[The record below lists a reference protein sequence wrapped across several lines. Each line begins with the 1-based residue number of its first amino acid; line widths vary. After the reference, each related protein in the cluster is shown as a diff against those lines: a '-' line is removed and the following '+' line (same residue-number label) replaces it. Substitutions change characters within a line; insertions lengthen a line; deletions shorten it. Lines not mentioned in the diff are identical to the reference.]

1 MEDLLQEVQLQLQQ
15 VQAQL
20 EQLHMMMTE
29 MDHEQQQQSILIHEL
44 EATMVEV
51 RKYTMKELMR
61 QKIEQKAAAEAEQI
75 ATAAAMEAAAAAAEA
90 ARVAGLQQQELVSQH
105 HELISGLL
113 QSVAISNFQQTEM
126 AKQQLLQAAAMGNCQ
141 LRLRV
146 LDRRVAA
153 LETSASTLI
162 RNYPHLAEVHQTL
175 TTSPTT
181 SLTPAKTKDPSKD
194 DVPNENSSSSSSSSS
209 INADN

>member
-44 EATMVEV
+44 EATMVQV

-75 ATAAAMEAAAAAAEA
+75 ATAAAMEAAAAAAAEA

-105 HELISGLL
+105 QGLISGLL

-194 DVPNENSSSSSSSSS
+194 DVPNEKSSSSSS
-209 INADN
+209 

>member
-75 ATAAAMEAAAAAAEA
+75 ATAAAMEAATAAAEA

-126 AKQQLLQAAAMGNCQ
+126 SKQQLLQAAAMGNCQ

-194 DVPNENSSSSSSSSS
+194 DVPNEKSSSSSS
-209 INADN
+209 

>member
-29 MDHEQQQQSILIHEL
+29 MDHEQQQQSILVHEL

-105 HELISGLL
+105 QGLISGLL

-194 DVPNENSSSSSSSSS
+194 DVPNENSSSSSS
-209 INADN
+209 

>member
-20 EQLHMMMTE
+20 EELHMMMTE

-105 HELISGLL
+105 QGLISGLL

-194 DVPNENSSSSSSSSS
+194 DVPNEKSSSSSS
-209 INADN
+209 

>member
-20 EQLHMMMTE
+20 EELHMMMTE

-75 ATAAAMEAAAAAAEA
+75 ATAAAMEAATAAAEA

-194 DVPNENSSSSSSSSS
+194 DVPNEKSSSSSS
-209 INADN
+209 

>member
-20 EQLHMMMTE
+20 EELHMMMTE
-29 MDHEQQQQSILIHEL
+29 MDHEQQQQSILVHEL

-105 HELISGLL
+105 QGLISGLL

-194 DVPNENSSSSSSSSS
+194 DVPNENSSSSSS
-209 INADN
+209 

>member
-20 EQLHMMMTE
+20 EELHMMMTE

-90 ARVAGLQQQELVSQH
+90 ARVARLQQQELVSQH
-105 HELISGLL
+105 QGLISGLL

-194 DVPNENSSSSSSSSS
+194 DVPNEKSSSSSS
-209 INADN
+209 

>member
-20 EQLHMMMTE
+20 EELHMMMTE

-105 HELISGLL
+105 QGLISGLL

-194 DVPNENSSSSSSSSS
+194 DVPNENSSSSSS
-209 INADN
+209 

>member
-20 EQLHMMMTE
+20 EELHMMMTE
-29 MDHEQQQQSILIHEL
+29 MDHEQQQQSILVHEL

-75 ATAAAMEAAAAAAEA
+75 ATAAAMEAATAAAEA

-105 HELISGLL
+105 QGLISGLL

-194 DVPNENSSSSSSSSS
+194 DVPNEKSSSSSS
-209 INADN
+209 

>member
-20 EQLHMMMTE
+20 EELHMMMTE
-29 MDHEQQQQSILIHEL
+29 MDHEQQQQSILVHEL

-75 ATAAAMEAAAAAAEA
+75 ATSAAMEGAAAAAEA

-105 HELISGLL
+105 QGLISGLL

-194 DVPNENSSSSSSSSS
+194 DVPNENSSSSSS
-209 INADN
+209 

>member
-20 EQLHMMMTE
+20 EELHMMMTE

-75 ATAAAMEAAAAAAEA
+75 ATAAAMEAATAAAEA

-105 HELISGLL
+105 QGLISGLL

-194 DVPNENSSSSSSSSS
+194 DVPNEKSSSSSS
-209 INADN
+209 

>member
-1 MEDLLQEVQLQLQQ
+1 
-15 VQAQL
+15 
-20 EQLHMMMTE
+20 MMMTE

-105 HELISGLL
+105 QGLISGLL

-194 DVPNENSSSSSSSSS
+194 DVPNENSSSSSS
-209 INADN
+209 

>member
-20 EQLHMMMTE
+20 EELHMMMTE
-29 MDHEQQQQSILIHEL
+29 MDHEQQQQSILVHEL

-75 ATAAAMEAAAAAAEA
+75 ATAAAMEAATAAAEA

-105 HELISGLL
+105 QGLISGLL

-194 DVPNENSSSSSSSSS
+194 DVPNENSSSSSS
-209 INADN
+209 